1 MNNTH
6 WNVLEPPSEIVR
18 LLSVRLDIS
27 TTLARILANRQIFT
41 SEEAGLFLDPT
52 LEGLHDPFL
61 MLGMEK
67 AVRLLEGT
75 IARREPVLVFGDYDV
90 DGVTGTALLVRYLR
104 QYSDRVAYYVPHRVL
119 EGYGLQAE
127 RLRRFAA
134 EGGGLVLTVDCGISH
149 NAEIEEG
156 RSLGLS
162 FIITDH
168 HEPPSV
174 LPPANAI
181 INPRQPG
188 CHYPFKYLAGVGIA
202 FKLIAG
208 LESRLHPGGG
218 GEFSPFHFLDLVALG
233 TVADIVPLQD
243 ENRIL
248 VKHGLTLLNH
258 PTRAGVKALKKVS
271 GLQGRPVRSSHIAF
285 ALGPRINAAG
295 RLGRADTAVDLFLE
309 NDPRRAMDL
318 AENLNGENT
327 RRRQIEAKILGEA
340 TGLVEKSPELLED
353 TVLVLSS
360 PRWHSGVIGIVASKL
375 AERYAKPAVL
385 ISMEGEMGKGSAR
398 SIPNFDLFSSLQ
410 HCRHLLE
417 TFGGHSYA
425 AGLSI
430 REENIPR
437 LRDLLNT
444 LPLPAGE
451 DATGRPSLKID
462 ARIDF
467 RQLRSPL
474 LSELALLAPFGYGNP
489 APVFFTEKVFLNR
502 SPRTVGRNHLRLTL
516 VQKPDTWQA
525 IGFNMGDLAGSFAR
539 GLAVNVAYSVDLES
553 GSSAAHKELRLC
565 DIHFPYSFEPAHAAS

>member
-1 MNNTH
+1 MNSTH
-6 WNVLEPPSEIVR
+6 WNILEPPSEIVR

-27 TTLARILANRQIFT
+27 TTLATILANRQIFT
-41 SEEAGLFLDPT
+41 PEEASLFLAPS

-61 MLGMEK
+61 MRGMEK

-75 IARREPVLVFGDYDV
+75 IARRESILVFGDYDV

-104 QYSDRVAYYVPHRVL
+104 QYTDRVAYYIPHRVR

-134 EGGGLVLTVDCGISH
+134 EGGGLVLSVDCGISH
-149 NAEIEEG
+149 NAEVEEG
-156 RSLGLS
+156 RALGLS

-168 HEPPSV
+168 HEPPPV
-174 LPPANAI
+174 LPPADAI

-188 CHYPFKYLAGVGIA
+188 CPYPFKHLAGVGIA

-218 GEFSPFHFLDLVALG
+218 GEFSAFNFLDLVALG

-248 VKHGLTLLNH
+248 VKHGLALLNH
-258 PTRAGVKALKKVS
+258 PARTGVKALKKVS
-271 GLQGRPVRSSHIAF
+271 GLEGRPMKSSHIAF

-295 RLGRADTAVDLFLE
+295 RLGRADAAVDLLLE
-309 NDPRRAMDL
+309 DNPGRAMDL
-318 AENLNGENT
+318 AENLNSENT
-327 RRRQIEAKILGEA
+327 RRRQIEAQILGEA
-340 TGLVEKSPELLED
+340 TDLVDGNPELLED
-353 TVLVLSS
+353 TILVLSS
-360 PRWHSGVIGIVASKL
+360 PKWHSGVIGIVASKL
-375 AERYAKPAVL
+375 AERYDKPAVL
-385 ISMEGEMGKGSAR
+385 ISTEGDMGRGSAR
-398 SIPNFDLFSSLQ
+398 SVPNFDLFSTLQ
-410 HCRHLLE
+410 QGRHLLE
-417 TFGGHSYA
+417 AFGGHSYA

-451 DATGRPSLKID
+451 EAPGRSSLNID

-474 LSELALLAPFGYGNP
+474 LAELNLLAPFGYANP
-489 APVFFTEKVFLNR
+489 APVFFTERVFLNR

-516 VQKPDTWQA
+516 AQKPYTWQA

-539 GLAVNVAYSVDLES
+539 SLAINVVYSVDLEP
-553 GSSAAHKELRLC
+553 GASAAHQQLRIC
-565 DIHFPYSFEPAHAAS
+565 DIQFPYSFEPAHAAF